1 MALMNPVLRRKIQ
14 PLPTGT
20 VAAPMSFSGSPA
32 SIKGTAPRTPGMV
45 SPTPVAPQTTPTRVI
60 GFDGPREP
68 PKAPTPMV
76 DPRKPP
82 PAAAETAVP
91 GTQNAGAPAAT
102 DAEAKR
108 AALDQMINDF
118 LSGTIGRAGK
128 ADTAEEEALIRQQ
141 MADAAG
147 GMSVN
152 ARARAG
158 RSGMASSGALMGQE
172 GDIRRSTSQDALDQ
186 ILGLRRTEEQRG
198 IENAM
203 GAIGAETGMRSAAAN
218 DQLRKLALDM
228 ALKEAG
234 LDDTPTTAGQDMQN
248 LRPEDYA
255 SAPRDPNYG
264 AGMSPAE
271 QANLAVVKFEGDDV
285 WVMDRN
291 VDPPKLVRMSKADLS
306 NITGQ
311 RLV

>member
-20 VAAPMSFSGSPA
+20 VAAPMSFSGSPTA
-32 SIKGTAPRTPGMV
+32 IKGTAPRTPGMV
-45 SPTPVAPQTTPTRVI
+45 APTPVAPQTTPTRVI

-82 PAAAETAVP
+82 PPPVAPVGVPAVEDKGVP
-91 GTQNAGAPAAT
+91 ASTSDDDVDSMIREFLAG
-102 DAEAKR
+102 
-108 AALDQMINDF
+108 Q
-118 LSGTIGRAGK
+118 IGRAGK

-218 DQLRKLALDM
+218 DELRRM
-228 ALKEAG
+228 ALAALQAEMG
-234 LDDTPTTAGQDMQN
+234 LDAGEIGGGGAADGLLDAVGAETANPELANAGGATAPSIKNGMDAQNAIPVQGGPPPGATPTATEGIW
-248 LRPEDYA
+248 YH
-255 SAPRDPNYG
+255 SATRKYY
-264 AGMSPAE
+264 
-271 QANLAVVKFEGDDV
+271 VV
-285 WVMDRN
+285 
-291 VDPPKLVRMSKADLS
+291 
-306 NITGQ
+306 T
-311 RLV
+311 